1 MLSTEVF
8 CTVEVEGQHRWKDCP
23 YDEVEYLRNY
33 HRHVF
38 CIAAYKK
45 VNHDD
50 RDVEF
55 IMLKHRIRDYISTR
69 YYDYTLRLLNFGDMS
84 CEMIAKEL
92 VEQFDLSKC
101 EVSEDNENGA
111 IVTAVPDPISFT
123 RKVINYFDLY
133 SDLRKK
139 K

>member
-8 CTVEVEGQHRWKDCP
+8 CTVHVEGIHRWKDCP
-23 YDEVEYLRNY
+23 HDEVNYLRDY

-45 VNHDD
+45 VSHDD

-55 IMLKHRIRDYISTR
+55 IMLQHRIRDYLASR
-69 YYDYTLRLLNFGDMS
+69 YYDHTLRSLNFGDVS

-92 VEQFDLSKC
+92 IEGFDLSKC
-101 EVSEDNENGA
+101 EVNEDNENGA
-111 IVTAVPDPISFT
+111 IVTVVPDE
-123 RKVINYFDLY
+123 
-133 SDLRKK
+133 KK
-139 K
+139 RRLPFLG

>member
-1 MLSTEVF
+1 MLLTEVF
-8 CTVEVEGQHRWKDCP
+8 CTVQVEGLHRWKNCP
-23 YDEVEYLRNY
+23 HDEVDYLRNF
-33 HRHVF
+33 HRHTF
-38 CIAAYKK
+38 YIAAYKR

-55 IMLKHRIRDYISTR
+55 IMLQHRIRDYLTDM
-69 YYDYTLRLLNFGDMS
+69 YYDRVLRLHVFGDMS

-92 VEQFDLSKC
+92 IEEFDLSKC
-101 EVSEDNENGA
+101 EVNEDNENGA
-111 IVTAVPDPISFT
+111 IVTAVPDPVPLT
-123 RKVINYFDLY
+123 RKIIDYFDLY